1 MPTRHVSASLFCFG
15 LLFPATLVARGPR
28 PTSASPPHSAFGP
41 HSALWAPRWTAPA
54 VTTWAPA
61 GRVGGVPRGGHT
73 WRGAVPSLGLG
84 PRARPSTFYN
94 AGQGMPSTSLTRP
107 ASGHD
112 QRQAPAVGG
121 ALKKR
126 RQLVKNAARV
136 EKKGRCDVMLLG
148 RAARERL
155 ARMAFFFHPPAPFL
169 PLGSSPRARRARPP
183 LPPRGA
189 SPRCRPLRRASC
201 GLDPDRA
208 GPVGPRH

>member
-1 MPTRHVSASLFCFG
+1 MGSVRRCLGTHFAHGRREARSLAFFLTLPRASPRARPSW
-15 LLFPATLVARGPR
+15 PAWHCQPTLVARGPR
-28 PTSASPPHSAFGP
+28 PTSASPPHSAFRP

-84 PRARPSTFYN
+84 PRARPFTFYN

-136 EKKGRCDVMLLG
+136 EKKGSHV
-148 RAARERL
+148 
-155 ARMAFFFHPPAPFL
+155 
-169 PLGSSPRARRARPP
+169 ARP
-183 LPPRGA
+183 RGEGEA
-189 SPRCRPLRRASC
+189 RA
-201 GLDPDRA
+201 
-208 GPVGPRH
+208 